1 MLSEL
6 CVLQVHLAS
15 GYADGASYGLERA
28 FEPPRLAR
36 PQRGRAARPTI
47 GSAGDPSL
55 GRAGPGVSAGGS
67 ELRPRANQ
75 SWYAVTLGSDSHS
88 VRALQT
94 PDSTAP
100 VLTSDCDVCTVC
112 VCATGTG
119 RRRRGRGRRSTH
131 SWSCGTTPRLHG
143 SGTRI
148 LEPAAHLMTYDDLSD
163 GFPLMASLARCA
175 GCRISNQLPGIYHDR
190 RFLAGKGYRAYWR
203 RCGAVNRPGAVE
215 CFGPPRQCGEHSERG
230 CAWAESQWRL
240 L

>member
-55 GRAGPGVSAGGS
+55 GRAGPGVSAVGS

-75 SWYAVTLGSDSHS
+75 SWYAVTLAVTHTVSALS
-88 VRALQT
+88 RLQT
-94 PDSTAP
+94 PPRLCSLP
-100 VLTSDCDVCTVC
+100 TVMCAHC

-215 CFGPPRQCGEHSERG
+215 CFGPPRICGENSERG
-230 CAWAESQWRL
+230 CAWAERQWRPL
-240 L
+240 

>member
-1 MLSEL
+1 MPVVSTASCVTLLTMLSEL

-15 GYADGASYGLERA
+15 GFADGASYGLERA

-100 VLTSDCDVCTVC
+100 VLTSDCDACTLC
-112 VCATGTG
+112 VYYRYWAPTTWPWTTVNALMVLWNHAAPAWE
-119 RRRRGRGRRSTH
+119 RYAH
-131 SWSCGTTPRLHG
+131 SRTSCP
-143 SGTRI
+143 
-148 LEPAAHLMTYDDLSD
+148 PDDL
-163 GFPLMASLARCA
+163 R
-175 GCRISNQLPGIYHDR
+175 
-190 RFLAGKGYRAYWR
+190 
-203 RCGAVNRPGAVE
+203 
-215 CFGPPRQCGEHSERG
+215 
-230 CAWAESQWRL
+230 
-240 L
+240 